1 VAVLEGRDGGT
12 LVAITGELD
21 IAAEPAVAEALA
33 SATARTGPLVVD
45 LTPTSFMDSTG
56 LKLLAATARQVGDR
70 LAVVCPLGTPVRRV
84 LDIAGMVEAV
94 RVVERVEDLG

>member
-1 VAVLEGRDGGT
+1 MTVLEGHDGGT
-12 LVAITGELD
+12 LLAITGELD
-21 IAAEPAVAEALA
+21 IAAKPEVAEALTA
-33 SATARTGPLVVD
+33 GAARTGPLVVD

-70 LAVVCPLGTPVRRV
+70 LAVVSPLGTPVRRV
-84 LDIAGMVEAV
+84 LDIAGMLEAV

>member
-1 VAVLEGRDGGT
+1 MLEGRDGGT

-21 IAAEPAVAEALA
+21 IAAEPEVAEALTAA
-33 SATARTGPLVVD
+33 SARTGLLVVD

-56 LKLLAATARQVGDR
+56 LKLLAAAARQVGDR

-84 LDIAGMVEAV
+84 LVIAGMVEAV